1 MRNNNSYERTIRRR
15 IWWVRGIVALMFIY
29 MIVVG
34 ETGGGDSRMQTQL
47 AAQVSRLLFFGSG
60 IALCVYLWKLKRL
73 LKDRL
78 LRKQQLLKENDER
91 NQMIYDKSGGWVMNA
106 VLVMLL
112 FATTT
117 ASLYS
122 MPAFYACYPLL
133 LAAAAL
139 KGGAYLYYS
148 RKI

>member
-1 MRNNNSYERTIRRR
+1 MKSKSRYERTLRRR
-15 IWWVRGIVALMFIY
+15 VWIVRGILALMVVY

-34 ETGGGDSRMQTQL
+34 ETGGGDSRMQTAL

-78 LRKQQLLKENDER
+78 LRKAQQMKETDER
-91 NQMIYDKSGGWVMNA
+91 NQMLYDKSGGWVMDA
-106 VLVMLL
+106 MLVMLM
-112 FATTT
+112 FATIT
-117 ASLYS
+117 ASMYS

-133 LAAAAL
+133 VAAAL
-139 KGGAYLYYS
+139 IKGGAYLYYS
-148 RKI
+148 RRI

>member
-1 MRNNNSYERTIRRR
+1 MTNKNGFEKTLRLR
-15 IWWVRGIVALMFIY
+15 IWRTRAVLALMVVY

-34 ETGGGDSRMQTQL
+34 ETGGGDSRMQTRL
-47 AAQVSRLLFFGSG
+47 AEDVSRLLFFGSG
-60 IALCVYLWKLKRL
+60 AALCVYLFRL
-73 LKDRL
+73 HRLRRDRL
-78 LRKQQLLKENDER
+78 LRKEQQIRESDER

-117 ASLYS
+117 ASMYS

-133 LAAAAL
+133 LAAALL

-148 RKI
+148 RKL